1 MTLYKTTER
10 GSLDMSEV
18 LEIAACEELFLIS
31 AEKLISVTCK
41 FDFGLVALLF
51 LLSLLGIKFIT
62 FA

>member
-31 AEKLISVTCK
+31 AE
-41 FDFGLVALLF
+41 
-51 LLSLLGIKFIT
+51 
-62 FA
+62 